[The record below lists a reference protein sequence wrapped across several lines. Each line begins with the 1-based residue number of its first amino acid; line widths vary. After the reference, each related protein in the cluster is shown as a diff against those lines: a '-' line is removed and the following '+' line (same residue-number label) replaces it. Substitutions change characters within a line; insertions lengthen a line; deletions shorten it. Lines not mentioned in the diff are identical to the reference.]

1 MIRGMDTILSF
12 KTQGAQ
18 ISVNRAE
25 SRATHPID
33 TLTTS
38 SCKFILKK
46 ADTDA
51 ITKVIKEI
59 ISIVMLQPNV
69 DRQLERSFGYIL
81 TAYFRLFTVFIYFNV
96 EMNDKAICIP

>member
-1 MIRGMDTILSF
+1 MILSF

-18 ISVNRAE
+18 IRVNRAK

-51 ITKVIKEI
+51 ISRVIKEI
-59 ISIVMLQPNV
+59 ISIFMLQPNV
-69 DRQLERSFGYIL
+69 DRQLKRSFGNL
-81 TAYFRLFTVFIYFNV
+81 FTAYFRLLIVFVYGNV
-96 EMNDKAICIP
+96 EMND